1 MVKREGQV
9 FQRLVSHWFLQL
21 ALPHRD
27 AMPAHGCQSLLHFL
41 VALLIALYLA
51 SPKVDTCLGE
61 AKSATIMAMPEA
73 TIHKDTGAVFS
84 QHNVGMTGQPT
95 MVDPISKPLTPQVMS
110 HKDFRPC
117 TIRSYRS
124 HDSCSLF
131 LGKVVHRIVGFH
143 PSFSRQVRTKAI
155 FVPLICL
162 YENVPLQQK
171 YKQSIK
177 PPSTTA
183 NFYNSST
190 QQTSEWACSTLI

>member
-1 MVKREGQV
+1 
-9 FQRLVSHWFLQL
+9 
-21 ALPHRD
+21 
-27 AMPAHGCQSLLHFL
+27 MPAHGCQSLLHFL

-84 QHNVGMTGQPT
+84 QHNVGMTRQPT
-95 MVDPISKPLTPQVMS
+95 KIDPISKSLAPQVMS
-110 HKDFRPC
+110 HKDFRPR

-131 LGKVVHRIVGFH
+131 LGKVVHRIIGFH
-143 PSFSRQVRTKAI
+143 PSFSRQAKAKAS

-183 NFYNSST
+183 NFYYSST
-190 QQTSEWACSTLI
+190 QQTSEWACPALI